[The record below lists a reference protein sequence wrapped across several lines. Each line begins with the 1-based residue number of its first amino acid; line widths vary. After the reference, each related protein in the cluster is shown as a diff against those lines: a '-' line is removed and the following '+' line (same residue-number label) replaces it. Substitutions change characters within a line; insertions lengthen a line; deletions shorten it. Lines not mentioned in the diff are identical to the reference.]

1 MKEVSSSF
9 LCEKSSIDLIHV
21 LNNSHTD
28 YIHFD
33 VMDGNFVNNRF
44 LTIKELKQTLSLST
58 KKNDIHLMVSNP
70 IEYIKEI
77 SSYNISFITI
87 HYEIDNLEEC
97 INLIKSYGIKVGVAL
112 KPKTKIEKIYSLLDK
127 IDVVLIMSVNPGAS
141 GQQFITN
148 TKQKIDSLKHE
159 IKKRKSHVLIE
170 VDGGIE
176 ENVLQYIKNADIV
189 VSASFI
195 LKDLKNIDIIKKAN

>member
-44 LTIKELKQTLSLST
+44 LTIKELKQTLSRST

-112 KPKTKIEKIYSLLDK
+112 KPETKIEKIYSLLDK

-141 GQQFITN
+141 GQKFITN

-159 IKKRKSHVLIE
+159 IEKRKSHVLIE

-195 LKDLKNIDIIKKAN
+195 LKDLKNIDIIKKEN